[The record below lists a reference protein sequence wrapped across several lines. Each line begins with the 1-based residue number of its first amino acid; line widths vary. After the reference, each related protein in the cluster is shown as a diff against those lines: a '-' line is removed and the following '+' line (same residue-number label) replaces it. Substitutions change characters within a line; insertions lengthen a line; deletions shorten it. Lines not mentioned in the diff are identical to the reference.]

1 MQVTRTSG
9 APARGGFT
17 LMELLLVFAILAV
30 LASLGTSAMMK
41 MLDMQKRNNTRQVV
55 SRCNSG
61 LQQQWKAVIDA
72 ARTDQVNPIAVALS
86 GNDGMAPN
94 RARVIHVL
102 MCLRREFPVNFT
114 EATQAVSYNNYT
126 FNPNQAYVRAL
137 SGASPASLL
146 RSAEDQSSACLYLAL
161 KQRRGGSDFD
171 PDTALSTSE
180 LRDPFND
187 GIKEIYD
194 AWQRP
199 VIFNRWP
206 YVGGVGIS
214 LYGVGA
220 GSPPLGALVSF
231 NPSAPADKEDPEGL
245 LTTAGWL
252 SWVQGNNLSPIWLGR
267 VGYPLAGNAS
277 QYQMTPVILSVGSN
291 GKYDAGAD
299 DDIINYLLR

>member
-1 MQVTRTSG
+1 
-9 APARGGFT
+9 
-17 LMELLLVFAILAV
+17 VFAILAV

-55 SRCNSG
+55 TRCDSG

-72 ARTDQVNPIAVALS
+72 ARTEQVNPIAVALS
-86 GNDGMAPN
+86 GPDGMAPN

-137 SGASPASLL
+137 ANASPASLL

-187 GIKEIYD
+187 GVKEIYD

-206 YVGGVGIS
+206 YAGGSGIS

-220 GSPPLGALVSF
+220 GNPPLGALVTPF
-231 NPSAPADKEDPEGL
+231 NPTAPADKEDPEGL
-245 LTTAGWL
+245 LTSAGPTGWQT
-252 SWVQGNNLSPIWLGR
+252 WIQNNNLSPIWLGR
-267 VGYPLAGNAS
+267 VGYPLAGANS
-277 QYQMTPVILSVGSN
+277 QYRMTPVILSVGSN